1 MGQTMRCGSCGSDN
15 RDGANYCD
23 RCSAPLVLRCAN
35 CEYANKSG
43 AKFCTQCGKSLA
55 IAENPAPEVSAN
67 RSAPES
73 APAAP
78 SEPPGR
84 PVLDGERRHLTVM
97 FCDLVGSTELA
108 SHVDP
113 EEFREVIASYHN
125 AATEA
130 VVRFGGHVAQYL
142 GDGLLVYFGYP
153 QAHENGPER
162 AVLAGLAIL
171 EAITNLNGHI
181 ASSGG
186 PVLAARI
193 GIHSGSVVLSKSAA
207 TGAEIFGDVPNI
219 ASRVQ
224 NQAAPDTVFITDSVH
239 RLVSGLFV
247 VEDFG
252 SHALRGVDH
261 SIQLYRVVQRSGV
274 RGRLFAAGRAL
285 SPFIGRQEEL
295 NHLLSR
301 WNRARNG
308 EGQVVLVMGEA
319 GIGKSRLIQR
329 FREQIAGTPHIWA
342 DCAAAALHQNTP
354 FYMVTDL
361 IRQTVEWRGEQTDAE
376 RLAGLEKS
384 LELAGLRLAEA
395 LPLLATL
402 VKLEIPP
409 SYPALDLPP
418 DQQRK
423 RLLATIGAW
432 AFGTARLQ
440 PAVIVAEDLHW
451 ADPSTL
457 EAIQLL
463 AEQGS
468 QTPLLLICTARPEFR
483 TPWPL
488 RAHHSVLV
496 LNRMSARDVQEM
508 VTNVA
513 AQLARSPGHLIEAV
527 VERSGGVPLFV
538 EELTRLMLAN
548 SLKAPLSREIPE
560 SLQDLLTARLDRL
573 SDAAREVAQV
583 ASVVGNEFSWEL
595 LSAVAGL
602 GEGKLNPAL
611 DTLTGADLL
620 LAHGSPPEAT
630 YRFRHAL
637 IHDSAYQ
644 SLLRA
649 RRHHYHRLIA
659 QALERQF
666 PKIAAAEPQTLAH
679 HYTEAN
685 LIELA
690 IPQWQIAGQMAV
702 ARSANAEAVSHFTK
716 SLDLLQRL
724 PQNPERFQQE
734 LALQLALGTP
744 LIATKGFASPEVGE
758 VYARAR
764 ELCQQAGE
772 VPELFPVLWGLWVFY
787 TARSDH
793 KAALE
798 LAEQCLHLAERAG
811 ASDLLLEGHHA
822 LGVTLS
828 GLAQFEPALEHL
840 NYVIDN
846 YDPARHGSF
855 AYNFG
860 QDPKVVCLSQAAWIL
875 WICGLPDQSL
885 QRNEEALALARAS
898 SHPYSLAAALS
909 FGSTVHQLRRD
920 YHAARECAE
929 AAISLSAE
937 KQFAQWL
944 PWGTVIRGW
953 SMAESGQLA
962 EGIVQMREG
971 IAAFRATGA
980 DVMVPYF
987 LGLLA
992 EACEKAG
999 QFNEGLDALAE
1010 AQAVIDRGG
1019 ECWWEPELS
1028 RVKGLIT
1035 LRLAEGS
1042 DSAAETRESAQRYF
1056 DEARTNAA
1064 RYGEKSLELRAAMT
1078 LLRLARTQE
1087 ERAERRRML
1096 TGLYRS
1102 FGEGLQSPDLR
1113 EAGMLLQA

>member
-1 MGQTMRCGSCGSDN
+1 MRCANCGSNN
-15 RDGANYCD
+15 RDGANFCD
-23 RCSAPLVLRCAN
+23 RCAAPLDLKCSN
-35 CEYANKSG
+35 CGSTNRSG
-43 AKFCTQCGKSLA
+43 AKFCTQCGNSLA
-55 IAENPAPEVSAN
+55 ISATPAADVSAN
-67 RSAPES
+67 R
-73 APAAP
+73 PA
-78 SEPPGR
+78 SELSPRARLELPGR
-84 PVLDGERRHLTVM
+84 PDVDGERRHLTVM
-97 FCDLVGSTELA
+97 FCDLLGSTELA
-108 SHVDP
+108 SRVDP
-113 EEFREVIASYHN
+113 EELREIIASYHN
-125 AATEA
+125 AATEV

-181 ASSGG
+181 VKAGG

-193 GIHSGSVVLSKSAA
+193 GIHSGSVVVSKSA
-207 TGAEIFGDVPNI
+207 TKGAEIFGDVPNI

-224 NQAAPDTVFITDSVH
+224 NAAAPGTVFITESVH
-239 RLVSGLFV
+239 QLVSGLFV
-247 VEDFG
+247 VEDRS
-252 SHALRGVDH
+252 SHTLRGVAH
-261 SIQLYRVVQRSGV
+261 SIHLYHVIQRSGV
-274 RGRLFAAGRAL
+274 RGRLFAAGRTL
-285 SPFIGRQEEL
+285 SPFTGRQEDL
-295 NHLLSR
+295 GHLLSR
-301 WNRARNG
+301 WDLAREG

-329 FREQIAGTPHIWA
+329 FREQIAGTPHIWV

-354 FYMVTDL
+354 FFMVTDL
-361 IRQTVEWRGEQTDAE
+361 IQQAVQWRGEQTDQE
-376 RLAGLEKS
+376 RLAGLETS
-384 LELAGLRLAEA
+384 LELAGLRLDES

-402 VKLEIPP
+402 VKLEVPA
-409 SYPALDLPP
+409 SYPPLDLPP

-423 RLLATIGAW
+423 RLLATIAAW
-432 AFGTARLQ
+432 AFGTARMQ
-440 PAVIVAEDLHW
+440 PTVIVAEDLHW

-468 QTPLLLICTARPEFR
+468 QAQLLLICTARPEFR

-508 VTNVA
+508 VANLA
-513 AQLARSPGHLIEAV
+513 AQMARPPGHLVEVV

-548 SLKAPLSREIPE
+548 SAKSPASRQIPE
-560 SLQDLLTARLDRL
+560 TLQDLLMARLDRL
-573 SDAAREVAQV
+573 GDAAREAAQV

-595 LSAVAGL
+595 LGAVTELDGEKLSEAL
-602 GEGKLNPAL
+602 G
-611 DTLTGADLL
+611 TLTNADLL
-620 LAHGSPPEAT
+620 LAHGSPPDAT

-644 SLLRA
+644 SLLRTK
-649 RRHHYHRLIA
+649 RTHFHRLIA
-659 QALERQF
+659 ETLERQF
-666 PKIAAAEPQTLAH
+666 PKISQAEPQTVAH

-685 LIELA
+685 LAEQA
-690 IPQWQIAGQMAV
+690 IPKWQIAGQTAV
-702 ARSANAEAVSHFTK
+702 ERSANAEAVSHFTK
-716 SLDLLQRL
+716 SLDLLETL
-724 PQNPERFQQE
+724 PQSLERFQQE

-744 LIATKGFASPEVGE
+744 LIAAKGFASPEVGK

-764 ELCQQAGE
+764 ELCQRAGE

-793 KAALE
+793 KVARE
-798 LAEQCLHLAERAG
+798 LAEQCLRLAEGAG
-811 ASDLLLEGHHA
+811 NSDLLLEGHHA

-846 YDPARHGSF
+846 YDPARHGLF
-855 AYNFG
+855 AFHYG

-875 WICGLPDQSL
+875 WICGRPDQAL
-885 QRNEEALALARAS
+885 KRNEEAIALARAS

-909 FGSTVHQLRRD
+909 FGATVHQLCRD
-920 YHAARECAE
+920 YLAARDCAE

-944 PWGTVIRGW
+944 PWGMVMRGW
-953 SMAESGQLA
+953 SMTESGQIA
-962 EGIVQMREG
+962 EGIVRMREG
-971 IAAFRATGA
+971 IAGFRATGA

-999 QFNEGLDALAE
+999 QYSEGLEAIAE
-1010 AQAVIDRGG
+1010 AQVVVDRGG
-1019 ECWWEPELS
+1019 ECWWEPELY
-1028 RVKGLIT
+1028 RVKGLLT
-1035 LRLAEGS
+1035 LRSGEQSSFILEP
-1042 DSAAETRESAQRYF
+1042 REAAQRCF
-1056 DEARTNAA
+1056 QEARERAA
-1064 RYGEKSLELRAAMT
+1064 RCNGKSLELRAAMS
-1078 LLRLARTQE
+1078 LARLAQAPE
-1087 ERAERRRML
+1087 QRADARRML
-1096 TGLYRS
+1096 TGIYNS
-1102 FGEGLQSPDLR
+1102 FDEGLRSPDLR
-1113 EAGMLLQA
+1113 EARMLLDE